1 MEVWKAQYQEI
12 WLKQRIPKAPPTVAL
27 NSKISKTTPAPL
39 VKRSSSAIEEKKESK
54 QSTSVIDLSLKNY
67 LRLSR
72 LNAIFYNSFLL

>member
-54 QSTSVIDLSLKNY
+54 QSTSVIDLS
-67 LRLSR
+67 
-72 LNAIFYNSFLL
+72 